1 MEVKQIG
8 NFQAIALILIIVIN
22 HLILGTPR
30 TLIAETGTGTI
41 LNMFYIFILA
51 LLLVFIITKLFNNFK
66 GKDIIDISEFLG
78 GKFLKVIVGI
88 VFIGYFLVI
97 LSTTVRVIVQDLEI
111 IYFENISINILTLV
125 IITSIVF
132 VYKYGSTAVIK
143 CNSIIAPIVGIA
155 ILIIAFSNIQDFSL
169 DRVFPILGFG
179 AKETFITGA
188 SNIFAYSGLAILY
201 FIMPMLK
208 DSRNFKRVSIIST
221 VLVGILIIGSVSSLV
236 LSFPFIENINEISS
250 LYVESRDI
258 SYWQVFQR
266 IDGLFVFSWILALL
280 SYISVA
286 LFIIVVIFR
295 KLTNTKKEFPVIL
308 AFAALTYVVT
318 LIPNNISMIRFLE
331 DVVFKYT
338 NIIVAIFLSLLILIL
353 ANIKYKFKNRTS
365 NVENRNLNKEV
376 NIVNGK

>member
-1 MEVKQIG
+1 MEIKQIS
-8 NFQAIALILIIVIN
+8 NFQAIALILIIVTN

-41 LNMFYIFILA
+41 LNMIYVFILA
-51 LLLVFIITKLFNNFK
+51 ILLVFIITKLFSNFN

-78 GKFLKVIVGI
+78 GKVLKVIVGI
-88 VFIGYFLVI
+88 VFIIYFLVI

-111 IYFENISINILTLV
+111 IYFQNISVYVLTLA
-125 IITSIVF
+125 ILASIVF
-132 VYKYGSTAVIK
+132 VYKYGSSAVVK

-155 ILIIAFSNIQDFSL
+155 ILIIAFSNVQDFSL
-169 DRVFPILGFG
+169 DRIFPILGFG

-208 DSRNFKRVSIIST
+208 DSKNFKKVSIVST
-221 VLVGILIIGSVSSLV
+221 ILVGILIVGSVSSLV

-280 SYISVA
+280 SYISVV

-295 KLTNTKKEFPVIL
+295 KLTNAKKEFPVVL
-308 AFAALTYVVT
+308 AFATITYVTT
-318 LIPNNISMIRFLE
+318 LIPNNIAMIRFLE
-331 DVVFKYT
+331 DIVFKYT
-338 NIIVAIFLSLLILIL
+338 NIIVAIFLSLIILIF
-353 ANIKYKFKNRTS
+353 ANIKYK
-365 NVENRNLNKEV
+365 
-376 NIVNGK
+376 IVNRKNTIINSNNIENKPL

>member
-1 MEVKQIG
+1 MEIKQIG

-41 LNMFYIFILA
+41 LNMLYVFLLVLLLIFI
-51 LLLVFIITKLFNNFK
+51 INKLFNNFK
-66 GKDIIDISEFLG
+66 GKDIVDISEFLG
-78 GKFLKVIVGI
+78 GKVLKVIVGI
-88 VFIGYFLVI
+88 VFIIYFLVI

-111 IYFENISINILTLV
+111 IYFQNISIYVLTLA
-125 IITSIVF
+125 ILASIVF
-132 VYKYGSTAVIK
+132 VYKYGSSAVVK

-155 ILIIAFSNIQDFSL
+155 ILIIAFSNVQDFSL
-169 DRVFPILGFG
+169 DRIFPILGFG

-208 DSRNFKRVSIIST
+208 DSKIFKKVSIVST
-221 VLVGILIIGSVSSLV
+221 ILVGILIVGSVSSLV

-280 SYISVA
+280 SYISVV

-295 KLTNTKKEFPVIL
+295 KLTNAKKEFPVVL
-308 AFAALTYVVT
+308 AFATITYVTT
-318 LIPNNISMIRFLE
+318 LIPNNIAMIRFLE
-331 DVVFKYT
+331 DIVFKYT
-338 NIIVAIFLSLLILIL
+338 NIIVAIFLSLIVLIF
-353 ANIKYKFKNRTS
+353 ANIKYK
-365 NVENRNLNKEV
+365 
-376 NIVNGK
+376 IVNRKNTIINSNNIENKPL

>member
-1 MEVKQIG
+1 MEIKQIS
-8 NFQAIALILIIVIN
+8 NFQAIALILIIVTN

-41 LNMFYIFILA
+41 LNMIYVFILA
-51 LLLVFIITKLFNNFK
+51 LILVFIITKLFSNFN

-78 GKFLKVIVGI
+78 GKVLKVIVGI
-88 VFIGYFLVI
+88 VFIIYFLVI

-111 IYFENISINILTLV
+111 IYFQNISVYVLTLV
-125 IITSIVF
+125 ILASIVF
-132 VYKYGSTAVIK
+132 VYKYGSSAVVK

-155 ILIIAFSNIQDFSL
+155 ILIIAFSNVQDFSL
-169 DRVFPILGFG
+169 DRIFPILGFG

-208 DSRNFKRVSIIST
+208 DSKNFKKVSIVST
-221 VLVGILIIGSVSSLV
+221 ILVGILIIGSVSSLV

-280 SYISVA
+280 SYISVV

-295 KLTNTKKEFPVIL
+295 KLTNTKKEFPVVL
-308 AFAALTYVVT
+308 AFATITYVTT
-318 LIPNNISMIRFLE
+318 LIPNNIAMIRFLE
-331 DVVFKYT
+331 DIVFKYT
-338 NIIVAIFLSLLILIL
+338 NIIVAIFLSLIILIF
-353 ANIKYKFKNRTS
+353 ANIKYK
-365 NVENRNLNKEV
+365 
-376 NIVNGK
+376 IVNRKNTIINSNNIENKPL

>member
-1 MEVKQIG
+1 MEIKQIS
-8 NFQAIALILIIVIN
+8 NFQAIALILIIVTN

-41 LNMFYIFILA
+41 LNMIYVFILA
-51 LLLVFIITKLFNNFK
+51 LLLVFIITKLFCNFN

-78 GKFLKVIVGI
+78 GKVLKVIVGI
-88 VFIGYFLVI
+88 VFIIYFLVI

-111 IYFENISINILTLV
+111 IYFQNISIYVLTLA
-125 IITSIVF
+125 ILASIVF
-132 VYKYGSTAVIK
+132 VYKYGSSAVVK

-155 ILIIAFSNIQDFSL
+155 ILIIAFSNVQDFSL
-169 DRVFPILGFG
+169 DRIFPILGFG

-208 DSRNFKRVSIIST
+208 DSKIFKKVSIVST
-221 VLVGILIIGSVSSLV
+221 ILVGILIVGSVSSLV

-280 SYISVA
+280 SYISVV

-295 KLTNTKKEFPVIL
+295 KLTNAKKEFSVVL
-308 AFAALTYVVT
+308 AFATITYVTT
-318 LIPNNISMIRFLE
+318 LIPNNIAMIRFLE
-331 DVVFKYT
+331 DIVFKYT
-338 NIIVAIFLSLLILIL
+338 NIIVAIFLSLIILIF
-353 ANIKYKFKNRTS
+353 ANIKYK
-365 NVENRNLNKEV
+365 
-376 NIVNGK
+376 IVNRKNTIINSNNIENKPL

>member
-1 MEVKQIG
+1 MKIKQIS
-8 NFQAIALILIIVIN
+8 NFQAIALILIIVTN

-41 LNMFYIFILA
+41 LNMIYVFILA
-51 LLLVFIITKLFNNFK
+51 LLLVFIITKLFSNFN

-78 GKFLKVIVGI
+78 GKVLKVIVGI
-88 VFIGYFLVI
+88 VFIIYFLVI

-111 IYFENISINILTLV
+111 IYFQNISVYVLTLA
-125 IITSIVF
+125 ILASIVF
-132 VYKYGSTAVIK
+132 VYKYGSSAVVK

-155 ILIIAFSNIQDFSL
+155 ILIIAFSNVQDFSL
-169 DRVFPILGFG
+169 DRIFPILGFG

-208 DSRNFKRVSIIST
+208 DSKNFKKVSIVST
-221 VLVGILIIGSVSSLV
+221 ILVGILIVGSVSSLV

-280 SYISVA
+280 SYISVV

-295 KLTNTKKEFPVIL
+295 KLTNAKKEFPVVL
-308 AFAALTYVVT
+308 AFATITYVTT
-318 LIPNNISMIRFLE
+318 LIPNNIAMIRFLE
-331 DVVFKYT
+331 DIVFKYT
-338 NIIVAIFLSLLILIL
+338 NIIVAIFLSLIVLIF
-353 ANIKYKFKNRTS
+353 ANIKYK
-365 NVENRNLNKEV
+365 
-376 NIVNGK
+376 IVNRKNTIINSNNIENKPL

>member
-1 MEVKQIG
+1 MEIKQIS
-8 NFQAIALILIIVIN
+8 NFQAIALILIIVTN

-41 LNMFYIFILA
+41 LNMIYVFILA
-51 LLLVFIITKLFNNFK
+51 LLLVFIITKLFSNFN

-78 GKFLKVIVGI
+78 GKVLKVIVGI
-88 VFIGYFLVI
+88 VFIIYFLVI

-111 IYFENISINILTLV
+111 IYFQNISVYVLTLA
-125 IITSIVF
+125 ILASIVF
-132 VYKYGSTAVIK
+132 VYKYGSSAVVK

-155 ILIIAFSNIQDFSL
+155 ILIIAFSNVQDFSL
-169 DRVFPILGFG
+169 DRLFPILGFG

-208 DSRNFKRVSIIST
+208 DSKIFKKVSIVST
-221 VLVGILIIGSVSSLV
+221 ILVGILIVGSVSSLV

-280 SYISVA
+280 SYISVV

-295 KLTNTKKEFPVIL
+295 KLTNAKKEFPVVL
-308 AFAALTYVVT
+308 AFATITYVTT
-318 LIPNNISMIRFLE
+318 LIPNNIAMIRFLE
-331 DVVFKYT
+331 DIVFKYT
-338 NIIVAIFLSLLILIL
+338 NIIVEIFLSLIILIF
-353 ANIKYKFKNRTS
+353 ANIKYK
-365 NVENRNLNKEV
+365 
-376 NIVNGK
+376 IVNRKNTIINSNNIENKPL

>member
-1 MEVKQIG
+1 MEIKQIG

-41 LNMFYIFILA
+41 LNMLYVFLLVLLLIFI
-51 LLLVFIITKLFNNFK
+51 INKLFNNFK
-66 GKDIIDISEFLG
+66 GKDIVDISEFLG
-78 GKFLKVIVGI
+78 GKVLKVIVGI
-88 VFIGYFLVI
+88 VFIIYFLVI

-111 IYFENISINILTLV
+111 IYFQNISVYVLTLA
-125 IITSIVF
+125 ILASIVF
-132 VYKYGSTAVIK
+132 VYKYGSSAVVK

-155 ILIIAFSNIQDFSL
+155 ILIIAFSNVQDFSL
-169 DRVFPILGFG
+169 DRLFPILGFG

-208 DSRNFKRVSIIST
+208 DSKNFKKVSIVST
-221 VLVGILIIGSVSSLV
+221 ILVGILIVGSVSSLV

-280 SYISVA
+280 SYISVV

-295 KLTNTKKEFPVIL
+295 KLTNAKKEFPVVL
-308 AFAALTYVVT
+308 AFATITYVTT
-318 LIPNNISMIRFLE
+318 LIPNNIAMIRFLE
-331 DVVFKYT
+331 DIVFKYT
-338 NIIVAIFLSLLILIL
+338 NIIVAIFLSLIILIF
-353 ANIKYKFKNRTS
+353 ANIKYK
-365 NVENRNLNKEV
+365 
-376 NIVNGK
+376 IVNRKNTIINSNNIENKPL

>member
-1 MEVKQIG
+1 MEIKQIS
-8 NFQAIALILIIVIN
+8 NFQAIALILIIVTN

-41 LNMFYIFILA
+41 LNMIYVFILA
-51 LLLVFIITKLFNNFK
+51 LLLVFIITKLFSNFN

-78 GKFLKVIVGI
+78 GKVLKVIVGI
-88 VFIGYFLVI
+88 VFIIYFLVI

-111 IYFENISINILTLV
+111 IYFQNISVYVLTLA
-125 IITSIVF
+125 ILASIVF
-132 VYKYGSTAVIK
+132 VYKYGSSAVVK

-155 ILIIAFSNIQDFSL
+155 ILIIAFSNVQDFSL
-169 DRVFPILGFG
+169 DRIFPILGFG

-208 DSRNFKRVSIIST
+208 DSKNFKKVSIVST
-221 VLVGILIIGSVSSLV
+221 ILVGILIVGSVSSLV

-280 SYISVA
+280 SYISVV

-295 KLTNTKKEFPVIL
+295 KLTNAKKEFPVVL
-308 AFAALTYVVT
+308 AFATITYVTT
-318 LIPNNISMIRFLE
+318 LIPNNIAMIRFLE
-331 DVVFKYT
+331 DIVFKYT
-338 NIIVAIFLSLLILIL
+338 NIIVAIFLSLIILIF
-353 ANIKYKFKNRTS
+353 ANIKYK
-365 NVENRNLNKEV
+365 
-376 NIVNGK
+376 IVNRKNTIINSNNIENKPL

>member
-1 MEVKQIG
+1 MEIKQIS
-8 NFQAIALILIIVIN
+8 NFQAIALILIIVTN

-41 LNMFYIFILA
+41 LNMIYVFILA
-51 LLLVFIITKLFNNFK
+51 LLLVFIITKLFCNFN

-78 GKFLKVIVGI
+78 GKVLKVIVGI
-88 VFIGYFLVI
+88 VFIIYFLVI

-111 IYFENISINILTLV
+111 IYFQNISIYVLTLA
-125 IITSIVF
+125 ILASIVF
-132 VYKYGSTAVIK
+132 VYKYGSSAVVK

-155 ILIIAFSNIQDFSL
+155 ILIIAFSNVQDFSL
-169 DRVFPILGFG
+169 DRIFPILGFG

-208 DSRNFKRVSIIST
+208 DSKIFKKVSIVST
-221 VLVGILIIGSVSSLV
+221 ILVGILIVGSVSSLV

-280 SYISVA
+280 SYISVV

-295 KLTNTKKEFPVIL
+295 KLTNAKKEFPVVL
-308 AFAALTYVVT
+308 AFATITYVTT
-318 LIPNNISMIRFLE
+318 LIPNNIAMIRFLE
-331 DVVFKYT
+331 DIVFKYT
-338 NIIVAIFLSLLILIL
+338 NIIVAIFLSLIVLIF
-353 ANIKYKFKNRTS
+353 ANIKYK
-365 NVENRNLNKEV
+365 
-376 NIVNGK
+376 IVNRKNTIINSNNIENKPL

>member
-1 MEVKQIG
+1 MEIKQIS
-8 NFQAIALILIIVIN
+8 NFQAIALILIIVTN

-41 LNMFYIFILA
+41 LNMIYVFILA
-51 LLLVFIITKLFNNFK
+51 LLLVFIITKLFSNFN

-78 GKFLKVIVGI
+78 GKVLKVIVGI
-88 VFIGYFLVI
+88 VFIIYFLVI

-111 IYFENISINILTLV
+111 IYFQNISVYVLTLV
-125 IITSIVF
+125 ILANIVF
-132 VYKYGSTAVIK
+132 VYKYGSSAVVK

-155 ILIIAFSNIQDFSL
+155 ILIIAFSNVQDFSL
-169 DRVFPILGFG
+169 DRLFPILGFG

-208 DSRNFKRVSIIST
+208 DSKNFKKVSIVST
-221 VLVGILIIGSVSSLV
+221 ILVGILIVGSVSSLV

-280 SYISVA
+280 SYISVV

-295 KLTNTKKEFPVIL
+295 KLTNAKKEFPVVL
-308 AFAALTYVVT
+308 AFATITYVTT
-318 LIPNNISMIRFLE
+318 LIPNNIAMIRFLE
-331 DVVFKYT
+331 DIVFKYT
-338 NIIVAIFLSLLILIL
+338 NIIVAIFLSLIILIF
-353 ANIKYKFKNRTS
+353 ANIKYK
-365 NVENRNLNKEV
+365 
-376 NIVNGK
+376 IVNRKNTIINSNNIENKPL

>member
-1 MEVKQIG
+1 MEVKQIS

-41 LNMFYIFILA
+41 LNMLYVFILA
-51 LLLVFIITKLFNNFK
+51 LLLVFIISKLFNNFK

-169 DRVFPILGFG
+169 DRFFPILGFG

-201 FIMPMLK
+201 FIIPMLK

>member
-1 MEVKQIG
+1 MEIKQIS
-8 NFQAIALILIIVIN
+8 NFQAIALILIIVTN

-41 LNMFYIFILA
+41 LNMIYVFILA
-51 LLLVFIITKLFNNFK
+51 LLLLFIITKLFSNFN

-78 GKFLKVIVGI
+78 GKVLKVIVGI
-88 VFIGYFLVI
+88 VFIIYFLVI

-111 IYFENISINILTLV
+111 IYFQNISVYVLTLA
-125 IITSIVF
+125 ILASIVF
-132 VYKYGSTAVIK
+132 VYKYGSSAVVK

-155 ILIIAFSNIQDFSL
+155 ILIIAFSNVQDFSL
-169 DRVFPILGFG
+169 DRIFPILGFG

-208 DSRNFKRVSIIST
+208 DSKNFKKVSIVST
-221 VLVGILIIGSVSSLV
+221 ILVGILIVGSVSSLV

-280 SYISVA
+280 SYISVV

-295 KLTNTKKEFPVIL
+295 KLTNAKKEFPVVL
-308 AFAALTYVVT
+308 AFATITYVTT
-318 LIPNNISMIRFLE
+318 LIPNNIAMIRFLE
-331 DVVFKYT
+331 DIVFKYT
-338 NIIVAIFLSLLILIL
+338 NIIVAIFLSLIILIF
-353 ANIKYKFKNRTS
+353 ANIKYK
-365 NVENRNLNKEV
+365 
-376 NIVNGK
+376 IVNRKNTIINSNNIENKPL

>member
-1 MEVKQIG
+1 MEIKQIS
-8 NFQAIALILIIVIN
+8 NFQAIALILIIVTN

-41 LNMFYIFILA
+41 LNMIYVFILA
-51 LLLVFIITKLFNNFK
+51 ILLVFIITKLFSNFN

-78 GKFLKVIVGI
+78 GKVLKVIVGI
-88 VFIGYFLVI
+88 VFIIYFLVI

-111 IYFENISINILTLV
+111 IYFQNISVYVLTLA
-125 IITSIVF
+125 ILASIVF
-132 VYKYGSTAVIK
+132 VYKYGSSAVVK

-155 ILIIAFSNIQDFSL
+155 ILIIAFSNVQDFSL
-169 DRVFPILGFG
+169 DRIFPILGFG

-208 DSRNFKRVSIIST
+208 DSKNFKKVSIVST
-221 VLVGILIIGSVSSLV
+221 ILVGILIVGSVSSLV

-280 SYISVA
+280 SYISVV

-295 KLTNTKKEFPVIL
+295 KLTNAKKEFPVVL
-308 AFAALTYVVT
+308 AFATITYVTT
-318 LIPNNISMIRFLE
+318 LIPNNIAMIRFLE
-331 DVVFKYT
+331 DIVFKYT
-338 NIIVAIFLSLLILIL
+338 NIIVAIFLSLIVLIF
-353 ANIKYKFKNRTS
+353 ANIKYK
-365 NVENRNLNKEV
+365 
-376 NIVNGK
+376 IVNRKNTIINSNNIENKPL

>member
-1 MEVKQIG
+1 MEIKQIS
-8 NFQAIALILIIVIN
+8 NFQAIALILIIVTN

-41 LNMFYIFILA
+41 LNMIYVFILA
-51 LLLVFIITKLFNNFK
+51 ILLVFIITKLFSNFN

-78 GKFLKVIVGI
+78 GKVLKVIVGI
-88 VFIGYFLVI
+88 VFIIYFLVI

-111 IYFENISINILTLV
+111 IYFQNISVYVLTLA
-125 IITSIVF
+125 ILASIVF
-132 VYKYGSTAVIK
+132 VYKYGSSAVVK

-155 ILIIAFSNIQDFSL
+155 ILIIAFSNVQDFSL
-169 DRVFPILGFG
+169 DRLFPILGFG

-208 DSRNFKRVSIIST
+208 DSKNFKKVSIVST
-221 VLVGILIIGSVSSLV
+221 ILVGILIVGSVSSLV

-280 SYISVA
+280 SYISVV

-295 KLTNTKKEFPVIL
+295 KLTNAKKEFPVVL
-308 AFAALTYVVT
+308 AFATITYVTT
-318 LIPNNISMIRFLE
+318 LIPNNIAMIRFLE
-331 DVVFKYT
+331 DIVFKYT
-338 NIIVAIFLSLLILIL
+338 NIIVAIFLSLIVLIF
-353 ANIKYKFKNRTS
+353 ANIKYK
-365 NVENRNLNKEV
+365 
-376 NIVNGK
+376 IVNRKNTIINSNNIKNKPL

>member
-1 MEVKQIG
+1 MEIKQIS
-8 NFQAIALILIIVIN
+8 NFQAIALILIIVTN

-41 LNMFYIFILA
+41 LNMIYVFILA
-51 LLLVFIITKLFNNFK
+51 LLLVFIITKLFSNFN

-78 GKFLKVIVGI
+78 GKVLKVIVGI
-88 VFIGYFLVI
+88 VFIIYFLVI

-111 IYFENISINILTLV
+111 IYFQNISVYVLTLA
-125 IITSIVF
+125 ILASIVF
-132 VYKYGSTAVIK
+132 VYKYGSSAVVK

-155 ILIIAFSNIQDFSL
+155 ILIIAFSNVQDFSL
-169 DRVFPILGFG
+169 DRIFPILGFG

-208 DSRNFKRVSIIST
+208 DSKIFKKVSIVST
-221 VLVGILIIGSVSSLV
+221 ILVGILIVGSVSSLV

-280 SYISVA
+280 SYISVV

-295 KLTNTKKEFPVIL
+295 KLTNAKKEFPVVL
-308 AFAALTYVVT
+308 AFATITYVTT
-318 LIPNNISMIRFLE
+318 LIPNNIAMIRFLE
-331 DVVFKYT
+331 DIVFKYT
-338 NIIVAIFLSLLILIL
+338 NIIVAIFLSLIVLIF
-353 ANIKYKFKNRTS
+353 ANIKYK
-365 NVENRNLNKEV
+365 
-376 NIVNGK
+376 IVNRKNTIINSNNIENKPL

>member
-1 MEVKQIG
+1 MEIKQIS
-8 NFQAIALILIIVIN
+8 NFQAIALILIIVTN

-41 LNMFYIFILA
+41 LNMIYVFILA
-51 LLLVFIITKLFNNFK
+51 LLLVFIITKLFCNFN

-78 GKFLKVIVGI
+78 GKVLKVIVGI
-88 VFIGYFLVI
+88 VFIIYFLVI

-111 IYFENISINILTLV
+111 IYFQNISVYVLTLA
-125 IITSIVF
+125 ILASIVF
-132 VYKYGSTAVIK
+132 VYKYGSSAVVK

-155 ILIIAFSNIQDFSL
+155 ILIIAFSNVQDFSL
-169 DRVFPILGFG
+169 DRLFPILGFG

-208 DSRNFKRVSIIST
+208 DSKIFKKVSIVST
-221 VLVGILIIGSVSSLV
+221 ILVGILIVGSVSSLV

-280 SYISVA
+280 SYISVV

-295 KLTNTKKEFPVIL
+295 KLTNAKKEFPVVL
-308 AFAALTYVVT
+308 AFATITYVTT
-318 LIPNNISMIRFLE
+318 LIPNNIAMIRFLE
-331 DVVFKYT
+331 DIVFKYT
-338 NIIVAIFLSLLILIL
+338 NIIVAIFLSLIVLIF
-353 ANIKYKFKNRTS
+353 ANIKYK
-365 NVENRNLNKEV
+365 
-376 NIVNGK
+376 IVNRKNTIINSNNIENKPL

>member
-1 MEVKQIG
+1 MEIKQIG

-41 LNMFYIFILA
+41 LNMLYVFLLVLLLIFI
-51 LLLVFIITKLFNNFK
+51 INKLFNNFK
-66 GKDIIDISEFLG
+66 GKDIVDISEFLG
-78 GKFLKVIVGI
+78 GKVLKVIVGI
-88 VFIGYFLVI
+88 VFIIYFLVI

-111 IYFENISINILTLV
+111 IYFQNISVYVLTLA
-125 IITSIVF
+125 ILASIVF
-132 VYKYGSTAVIK
+132 VYKYGSSAVVK

-155 ILIIAFSNIQDFSL
+155 ILIIAFSNVQDFSL
-169 DRVFPILGFG
+169 DRIFPILGFG

-208 DSRNFKRVSIIST
+208 DSKIFKKVSIVST
-221 VLVGILIIGSVSSLV
+221 ILVGILIVGSVSSLV

-280 SYISVA
+280 SYISVV

-295 KLTNTKKEFPVIL
+295 KLTNAKKEFPVVL
-308 AFAALTYVVT
+308 AFATITYVTT
-318 LIPNNISMIRFLE
+318 LIPNNIAMIRFLE
-331 DVVFKYT
+331 DIVFKYT
-338 NIIVAIFLSLLILIL
+338 NIIVAIFLSLIVLIF
-353 ANIKYKFKNRTS
+353 ANIKYK
-365 NVENRNLNKEV
+365 
-376 NIVNGK
+376 IVNRKNTIINSNNIENKPL

>member
-1 MEVKQIG
+1 MEIKQIS
-8 NFQAIALILIIVIN
+8 NFQAIALILIIVTN

-41 LNMFYIFILA
+41 LNMIYVFILA
-51 LLLVFIITKLFNNFK
+51 LLLVFIITKLFCNFN

-78 GKFLKVIVGI
+78 GKVLKVIVGI
-88 VFIGYFLVI
+88 VFIIYFLVI

-111 IYFENISINILTLV
+111 IYFQNISVYVLTLA
-125 IITSIVF
+125 ILASIVF
-132 VYKYGSTAVIK
+132 VYKYGSSAVVK

-155 ILIIAFSNIQDFSL
+155 ILIIAFSNVQDFSL
-169 DRVFPILGFG
+169 DRIFPILGFG

-208 DSRNFKRVSIIST
+208 DSKNFKKVSIVST
-221 VLVGILIIGSVSSLV
+221 ILVGILIVGSVSSLV

-280 SYISVA
+280 SYISVV

-295 KLTNTKKEFPVIL
+295 KLTNAKKEFPVVL
-308 AFAALTYVVT
+308 AFATITYVTT
-318 LIPNNISMIRFLE
+318 LIPNNIAMIRFLE
-331 DVVFKYT
+331 DIVFKYT
-338 NIIVAIFLSLLILIL
+338 NIIVAIFLSLIVLIF
-353 ANIKYKFKNRTS
+353 ANIKYK
-365 NVENRNLNKEV
+365 
-376 NIVNGK
+376 IVNRKNTIINSNNIENKPL

>member
-1 MEVKQIG
+1 MEIKQIS
-8 NFQAIALILIIVIN
+8 NFQAIALILIIVTN

-41 LNMFYIFILA
+41 LNMIYVFILA
-51 LLLVFIITKLFNNFK
+51 ILLVFIITKLFSNFN

-78 GKFLKVIVGI
+78 GKVLKVIVGI
-88 VFIGYFLVI
+88 VFIIYFLVI

-111 IYFENISINILTLV
+111 IYFQNISVYVLTLA
-125 IITSIVF
+125 ILASIVF
-132 VYKYGSTAVIK
+132 VYKYGSLAVVK

-155 ILIIAFSNIQDFSL
+155 ILIIAFSNVQDFSL
-169 DRVFPILGFG
+169 DRLFPILGFG

-208 DSRNFKRVSIIST
+208 DSKNFKKVSIVST
-221 VLVGILIIGSVSSLV
+221 ILVGILIVGSVSSLV

-280 SYISVA
+280 SYISVV

-295 KLTNTKKEFPVIL
+295 KLTNAKKEFPVVL
-308 AFAALTYVVT
+308 AFATITYVTT
-318 LIPNNISMIRFLE
+318 LIPNNIAMIRFLE
-331 DVVFKYT
+331 DIVFKYT
-338 NIIVAIFLSLLILIL
+338 NIIVAIFLSLIVLIF
-353 ANIKYKFKNRTS
+353 ANIKYK
-365 NVENRNLNKEV
+365 
-376 NIVNGK
+376 IVNRKNTIINSNNIENKPL

>member
-1 MEVKQIG
+1 MEIKQIS
-8 NFQAIALILIIVIN
+8 NFQAIALILIIVTN

-41 LNMFYIFILA
+41 LNMIYVFILA
-51 LLLVFIITKLFNNFK
+51 ILLVFIITKLFSNFN
-66 GKDIIDISEFLG
+66 GKYIIDISEFLG
-78 GKFLKVIVGI
+78 GKVLKVIVGI
-88 VFIGYFLVI
+88 VFIIYFLVI

-111 IYFENISINILTLV
+111 IYFQNISVYVLTLA
-125 IITSIVF
+125 ILASIVF
-132 VYKYGSTAVIK
+132 VYKYGSSAVVK

-155 ILIIAFSNIQDFSL
+155 ILIIAFSNVQDFSL
-169 DRVFPILGFG
+169 DRIFPILGFG

-208 DSRNFKRVSIIST
+208 DSKIFKKVSIVST
-221 VLVGILIIGSVSSLV
+221 ILVGILIVGSVSSLV

-280 SYISVA
+280 SYISVV

-295 KLTNTKKEFPVIL
+295 KLTNAKKEFPVVL
-308 AFAALTYVVT
+308 AFATITYVTT
-318 LIPNNISMIRFLE
+318 LIPNNIAMIRFLE
-331 DVVFKYT
+331 DIVFKYT
-338 NIIVAIFLSLLILIL
+338 NIIVAIFLSLIVLIF
-353 ANIKYKFKNRTS
+353 ANIKYK
-365 NVENRNLNKEV
+365 
-376 NIVNGK
+376 IVNRKNTIINSNNIENKPL

>member
-1 MEVKQIG
+1 MEIKQIS
-8 NFQAIALILIIVIN
+8 NFQAIALILINVTN

-41 LNMFYIFILA
+41 LNMIYVFILA
-51 LLLVFIITKLFNNFK
+51 ILLVFIITKLFSNFN

-78 GKFLKVIVGI
+78 GKVLKVIVGI
-88 VFIGYFLVI
+88 VFIIYFLVI

-111 IYFENISINILTLV
+111 IYFQNISVYVLTLA
-125 IITSIVF
+125 ILASIVF
-132 VYKYGSTAVIK
+132 VYKYGSSAVVK

-155 ILIIAFSNIQDFSL
+155 ILIIAFSNVQDFSL
-169 DRVFPILGFG
+169 DRLFPILGFG

-208 DSRNFKRVSIIST
+208 DSKNFKKVSIVST
-221 VLVGILIIGSVSSLV
+221 ILVGILIVGSVSSLV

-280 SYISVA
+280 SYISVV

-295 KLTNTKKEFPVIL
+295 KLTNAKKEFPVVL
-308 AFAALTYVVT
+308 AFATITYVTT
-318 LIPNNISMIRFLE
+318 LIPNNIAMIRFLE
-331 DVVFKYT
+331 DIVFKYT
-338 NIIVAIFLSLLILIL
+338 NIIVAIFLSLIILIF
-353 ANIKYKFKNRTS
+353 ANIKYK
-365 NVENRNLNKEV
+365 
-376 NIVNGK
+376 IVNRKNTIINSNNIENKPL

>member
-1 MEVKQIG
+1 MEIKQIG

-41 LNMFYIFILA
+41 LNMLYVFLLVLLLIFI
-51 LLLVFIITKLFNNFK
+51 INKLFNNFK
-66 GKDIIDISEFLG
+66 GKDIVDISEFLG
-78 GKFLKVIVGI
+78 GKVLKVIVGI
-88 VFIGYFLVI
+88 VFIIYFLVI

-111 IYFENISINILTLV
+111 IYFQNISVYVLTLA
-125 IITSIVF
+125 ILASIVF
-132 VYKYGSTAVIK
+132 VYKYGSSAVVK

-155 ILIIAFSNIQDFSL
+155 ILIIAFSNVQDFSL
-169 DRVFPILGFG
+169 DRIFPILGFG

-208 DSRNFKRVSIIST
+208 DSKIFKKVSIVST
-221 VLVGILIIGSVSSLV
+221 ILVGILIVGSVSSLV

-280 SYISVA
+280 SYISVV

-295 KLTNTKKEFPVIL
+295 KLTNAKKEFPVVL
-308 AFAALTYVVT
+308 AFATITYVTT
-318 LIPNNISMIRFLE
+318 LIPNNIAMIRFLE
-331 DVVFKYT
+331 DIVFKYT
-338 NIIVAIFLSLLILIL
+338 NIIVAIFLSLIILIF
-353 ANIKYKFKNRTS
+353 ANIKYK
-365 NVENRNLNKEV
+365 
-376 NIVNGK
+376 IVNRKNTIINSNNIENKPL

>member
-1 MEVKQIG
+1 MEIKQIS
-8 NFQAIALILIIVIN
+8 NFQAIALILIIVTN

-41 LNMFYIFILA
+41 LNMIYVFILA
-51 LLLVFIITKLFNNFK
+51 ILLVFIITKLFSNFN

-78 GKFLKVIVGI
+78 GKVLKVIVGI
-88 VFIGYFLVI
+88 VFIIYFLVI

-111 IYFENISINILTLV
+111 IYFQNISVYVLTLA
-125 IITSIVF
+125 ILASIVF
-132 VYKYGSTAVIK
+132 VYKYGSSAVVK

-155 ILIIAFSNIQDFSL
+155 ILIIAFSNVQDFSL
-169 DRVFPILGFG
+169 DRLFPILGFG

-208 DSRNFKRVSIIST
+208 DSKNFKKVSIVST
-221 VLVGILIIGSVSSLV
+221 ILVGILIVGSVSSLV

-280 SYISVA
+280 SYISVV

-295 KLTNTKKEFPVIL
+295 KLTNAKKEFPVIL
-308 AFAALTYVVT
+308 AFATITYVTT
-318 LIPNNISMIRFLE
+318 LIPNNIAMIRFLE
-331 DVVFKYT
+331 DIVFKYT
-338 NIIVAIFLSLLILIL
+338 NIIVAIFLSLIILIF
-353 ANIKYKFKNRTS
+353 ANIKYK
-365 NVENRNLNKEV
+365 
-376 NIVNGK
+376 IVNRKNTIINSNNIENKPL

>member
-1 MEVKQIG
+1 MEIKQIS
-8 NFQAIALILIIVIN
+8 NFQAIALILIIVTN

-41 LNMFYIFILA
+41 LNMIYVFILA
-51 LLLVFIITKLFNNFK
+51 LLLVFIITKLFCNFN

-78 GKFLKVIVGI
+78 GKVLKVIVGI
-88 VFIGYFLVI
+88 VFIIYFLVI

-111 IYFENISINILTLV
+111 IYFQNISIYVLTLA
-125 IITSIVF
+125 ILASIVF
-132 VYKYGSTAVIK
+132 VYKYGSSAVVK

-155 ILIIAFSNIQDFSL
+155 ILIIAFSNVQDFSL
-169 DRVFPILGFG
+169 DRIFPILGFG

-208 DSRNFKRVSIIST
+208 DSKNFKKVSIVST
-221 VLVGILIIGSVSSLV
+221 ILVGILIVGSVSSLV

-280 SYISVA
+280 SYISVV

-295 KLTNTKKEFPVIL
+295 KLTNAKKEFPVVL
-308 AFAALTYVVT
+308 AFATITYVTT
-318 LIPNNISMIRFLE
+318 LIPNNIAMIRFLE
-331 DVVFKYT
+331 DIVFKYT
-338 NIIVAIFLSLLILIL
+338 NIIVAIFLSLIVLIF
-353 ANIKYKFKNRTS
+353 ANIKYK
-365 NVENRNLNKEV
+365 
-376 NIVNGK
+376 IVNRKNTIINSNNIENKPL

>member
-1 MEVKQIG
+1 MEIKQIG

-41 LNMFYIFILA
+41 LNMLYVFLLVLLLIFI
-51 LLLVFIITKLFNNFK
+51 INKLFNNFK
-66 GKDIIDISEFLG
+66 GKDIVDISEFLG
-78 GKFLKVIVGI
+78 GKVLKVIVGI
-88 VFIGYFLVI
+88 VFIIYFLVI

-111 IYFENISINILTLV
+111 IYFQNISIYVLTLA
-125 IITSIVF
+125 ILASIVF
-132 VYKYGSTAVIK
+132 VYKYGSSAVVK

-155 ILIIAFSNIQDFSL
+155 ILIIAFSNVQDFSL
-169 DRVFPILGFG
+169 DRIFPILGFG

-208 DSRNFKRVSIIST
+208 DSKIFKKVSIVST
-221 VLVGILIIGSVSSLV
+221 ILVGILIVGSVSSLV

-280 SYISVA
+280 SYISVV

-295 KLTNTKKEFPVIL
+295 KLTNAKKEFPVVL
-308 AFAALTYVVT
+308 AFATITYVTT
-318 LIPNNISMIRFLE
+318 LIPNNIAMIRFLE
-331 DVVFKYT
+331 DIVFKYT
-338 NIIVAIFLSLLILIL
+338 NIIVAIFLSLIILIF
-353 ANIKYKFKNRTS
+353 ANIKYK
-365 NVENRNLNKEV
+365 
-376 NIVNGK
+376 IVNRKNTIINSNNIENKPL

>member
-51 LLLVFIITKLFNNFK
+51 LLLVFIISKLFNNFK

-201 FIMPMLK
+201 FIIPMLK

>member
-41 LNMFYIFILA
+41 LNMLYVFILA
-51 LLLVFIITKLFNNFK
+51 LLLVFIISKLFNNFK

-201 FIMPMLK
+201 FIIPMLK

>member
-1 MEVKQIG
+1 MKIKQIS
-8 NFQAIALILIIVIN
+8 NFQAIALILIIVTN

-41 LNMFYIFILA
+41 LNMIYVFILA
-51 LLLVFIITKLFNNFK
+51 LLLVFIITKLFSNFN

-78 GKFLKVIVGI
+78 GKVLKVIVGI
-88 VFIGYFLVI
+88 VFIIYFLVI

-111 IYFENISINILTLV
+111 IYFQNISVYVLTLA
-125 IITSIVF
+125 ILASIVF
-132 VYKYGSTAVIK
+132 VYKYGSSAVVK

-155 ILIIAFSNIQDFSL
+155 ILIIAFSNVQDFSL
-169 DRVFPILGFG
+169 DRLFPILGFG

-208 DSRNFKRVSIIST
+208 DSKNFKKVSIVST
-221 VLVGILIIGSVSSLV
+221 ILVGILIVGSVSSLV

-280 SYISVA
+280 SYISVV

-295 KLTNTKKEFPVIL
+295 KLTNAKKEFPVVL
-308 AFAALTYVVT
+308 AFATITYVTT
-318 LIPNNISMIRFLE
+318 LIPNNIAMIRFLE
-331 DVVFKYT
+331 DIVFKYT
-338 NIIVAIFLSLLILIL
+338 NIIVAIFLSLIVLIF
-353 ANIKYKFKNRTS
+353 ANIKYK
-365 NVENRNLNKEV
+365 
-376 NIVNGK
+376 IVNRKNTIINSNNIENKPL

>member
-1 MEVKQIG
+1 MEIKQIS
-8 NFQAIALILIIVIN
+8 NFQAIALILIIVTN

-41 LNMFYIFILA
+41 LNMIYVFILA
-51 LLLVFIITKLFNNFK
+51 ILLVFIITKLFCNFN

-78 GKFLKVIVGI
+78 GKVLKVIVGI
-88 VFIGYFLVI
+88 VFIIYFLVI

-111 IYFENISINILTLV
+111 IYFQNISVYVLTLA
-125 IITSIVF
+125 ILASIVF
-132 VYKYGSTAVIK
+132 VYKYGSSAVVK

-155 ILIIAFSNIQDFSL
+155 ILIIAFSNVQDFSL
-169 DRVFPILGFG
+169 DRLFPILGFG

-208 DSRNFKRVSIIST
+208 DSKNFKKVSIVST
-221 VLVGILIIGSVSSLV
+221 ILVGILIVGSVSSLV

-280 SYISVA
+280 SYISVV

-295 KLTNTKKEFPVIL
+295 KLTNAKKEFPVVL
-308 AFAALTYVVT
+308 AFATITYVTT
-318 LIPNNISMIRFLE
+318 LIPNNIAMIRFLE
-331 DVVFKYT
+331 DIVFKYT
-338 NIIVAIFLSLLILIL
+338 NIIVAIFLSLIVLIF
-353 ANIKYKFKNRTS
+353 ANIKYK
-365 NVENRNLNKEV
+365 
-376 NIVNGK
+376 IVNRKNTIINSNNIENKPL

>member
-1 MEVKQIG
+1 MEIKQIS
-8 NFQAIALILIIVIN
+8 NFQAIALILIIVTN

-41 LNMFYIFILA
+41 LNMIYVFILA
-51 LLLVFIITKLFNNFK
+51 LLLVFIITKLFSNFN

-78 GKFLKVIVGI
+78 GKVLKVIVGI
-88 VFIGYFLVI
+88 VFIIYFLVI

-111 IYFENISINILTLV
+111 IYFQNISVYVLTLA
-125 IITSIVF
+125 ILASIVF
-132 VYKYGSTAVIK
+132 VYKYGSSAVVK

-155 ILIIAFSNIQDFSL
+155 ILIIAFSNVQDFSL
-169 DRVFPILGFG
+169 DRIFPILGFG

-208 DSRNFKRVSIIST
+208 DSKNFKKVSIVST
-221 VLVGILIIGSVSSLV
+221 ILVGILIVGSVSSLV

-280 SYISVA
+280 SYISVV

-295 KLTNTKKEFPVIL
+295 KLTNAKKEFPVVL
-308 AFAALTYVVT
+308 AFATITYVTT
-318 LIPNNISMIRFLE
+318 LIPNNIAMIRFLE
-331 DVVFKYT
+331 DIVFKYT
-338 NIIVAIFLSLLILIL
+338 NIIVAIFLSLIILIF
-353 ANIKYKFKNRTS
+353 ANIKYK
-365 NVENRNLNKEV
+365 
-376 NIVNGK
+376 IVNRKNTIINSNNIEKKPL